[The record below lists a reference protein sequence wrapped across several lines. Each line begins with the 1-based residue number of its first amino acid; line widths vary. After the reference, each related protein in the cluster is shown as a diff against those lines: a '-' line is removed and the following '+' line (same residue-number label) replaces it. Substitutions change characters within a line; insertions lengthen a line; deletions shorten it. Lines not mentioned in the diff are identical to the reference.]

1 MNKTFLFLALASLL
15 FACKDPGVN
24 TQDPKTTDSTTSSE
38 KSPEEIADSTVR
50 AIKRNFEASSPA
62 ASFDS
67 FRKAVLIG
75 DGSTVAEMAGEK
87 TLEYYANIHKKVL
100 SAGKSEI
107 QAMPVG
113 EHQMV
118 LMSRLLLQD
127 RGLKDMDAKTYLKNL
142 VETGSLDKVAVGL
155 IKPADIQ
162 TNGSTASA
170 PALIFE
176 NPANLSIN
184 FVQSDNGEWKVNM
197 GDVIQKAA
205 AIYDERFKAMGQNA
219 NTHVANTVGA
229 FAQGGAFNQSLYNPL
244 N

>member
-1 MNKTFLFLALASLL
+1 MNKTFLFIALASLL
-15 FACKDPGVN
+15 FACKDPGVK
-24 TQDPKTTDSTTSSE
+24 TQDATTQQSE
-38 KSPEEIADSTVR
+38 KTPEEVADSTVR

-75 DGSTVAEMAGEK
+75 DGSTVAEMAGDK
-87 TLEYYANIHKKVL
+87 TLEYYANIHKMAM

-107 QAMPVG
+107 QALPIG
-113 EHQMV
+113 EHQMI
-118 LMSRLLLQD
+118 LMSRLLLQE

-162 TNGSTASA
+162 TNGTTASA
-170 PALIFE
+170 PALIFD
-176 NPANLSIN
+176 NPANLSID
-184 FVQSDNGEWKVNM
+184 FVQTDNGDWKIDM
-197 GDVIQKAA
+197 GNVIKKAA
-205 AIYDERFKAMGQNA
+205 MTYDERFNAMGKNV

-229 FAQGGAFNQSLYNPL
+229 FIQGGVFDQSLYSPIQ
-244 N
+244 